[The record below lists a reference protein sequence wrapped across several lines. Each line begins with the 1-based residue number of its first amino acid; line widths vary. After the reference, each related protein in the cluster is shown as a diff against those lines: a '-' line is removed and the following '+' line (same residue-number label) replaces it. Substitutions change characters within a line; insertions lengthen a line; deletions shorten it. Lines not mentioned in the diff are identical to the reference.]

1 MPKER
6 INCDIMVEAIVLVN
20 TEFDSSKKQVL
31 ENLQEINGVH
41 EAYATSYGV
50 YDFVA
55 KVQTKTVDELSSNVL
70 ESIGKIDAVDSTTTL
85 VVNQK

>member
-20 TEFDSSKKQVL
+20 TEFDSSQKQVL
-31 ENLQEINGVH
+31 ENLQETSGVH

-55 KVQTKTVDELSSNVL
+55 KVQTRTVDDLRSKVL
-70 ESIGKIDAVDSTTTL
+70 ESIGKIDAADSTTTL
-85 VVNQK
+85 VVYQK